1 MFADAS
7 WAVNVVPMALLF
19 DVPSRFWTLSPDR
32 VTHRVE
38 VVGAAAA
45 DITFAPTTRAALL
58 YTTTTGNLF
67 FRADSVVATV
77 ANGMLIPPT
86 FPYWLYFSGLDDGK
100 TSQTLS
106 FIASAAAQ
114 DVRILELS
122 A

>member
-100 TSQTLS
+100 TSQILS